1 MKQFKC
7 AVSFMMV
14 LALVLVFI
22 GCAKPPDA
30 EKSAAKVSMDS
41 ATAAGAD
48 KYAAAD
54 FKAAKTLWDG
64 AEGQMT
70 AKKYDEAKKG
80 YVEAKAA
87 FEKASGAVAAGK
99 KALADEAN
107 ALIAGLEEG
116 WKNLETTAKSA
127 AKKMKDKKDA
137 WEADGKTFAD
147 GLKATKD
154 MIATDPIGA
163 KAKAGDLKAL
173 IAKWDAAFKELTS
186 APAKPEKAKK
196 AEKKEKK

>member
-14 LALVLVFI
+14 LALVLFFI
-22 GCAKPPDA
+22 GCAKPPEA
-30 EKSAAKVSMDS
+30 EKSAAKVAMDK
-41 ATAAGAD
+41 AIAAGAE

-54 FKAAKTLWDG
+54 FKAAKAIWDG
-64 AEGQMT
+64 AEAQMT

-87 FEKASGAVAAGK
+87 FEKAPAAIEAGK
-99 KALADEAN
+99 KAMTEEAN
-107 ALIAGLEEG
+107 ALVASLEEG
-116 WKNLETTAKSA
+116 WKNLETAAKGA
-127 AKKMKDKKDA
+127 AKKMKDKKEA
-137 WEADGKTFAD
+137 WEADTKTFTD

-154 MIATDPIGA
+154 AIAADPIVA
-163 KAKAGDLKAL
+163 KAKAADLKAL
-173 IAKWDAAFKELTS
+173 IAKWDAAFKELTA

-196 AEKKEKK
+196 AEKPVKK

>member
-7 AVSFMMV
+7 AISLMMV

-30 EKSAAKVSMDS
+30 EKSAAKVAMDQ

-64 AEGQMT
+64 AEAQLS

-80 YVEAKAA
+80 YVETKAA
-87 FEKASGAVAAGK
+87 FEKAAGAVEAGK
-99 KALADEAN
+99 KALAEETN
-107 ALIAGLEEG
+107 ALVAGLEEG
-116 WKNLETTAKSA
+116 WKNLETTAKGA

-137 WEADGKTFAD
+137 WVADGKIFVD

-154 MIATDPIGA
+154 AIATDPIGA

-173 IAKWDAAFKELTS
+173 IAKWDAAFKELTA
-186 APAKPEKAKK
+186 APAKPEGDKKADKKAKQ
-196 AEKKEKK
+196 